1 MPPALTARGQRLTA
15 QGVLDLD
22 RTQFRSV
29 YGSGRFFR
37 FLGKHIVND
46 HIHLHIKLHADL
58 QP

>member
-1 MPPALTARGQRLTA
+1 MVLARKPC
-15 QGVLDLD
+15 
-22 RTQFRSV
+22 
-29 YGSGRFFR
+29 RFFR